1 MSRGIFAFLVVASS
15 SASVAA
21 TNLDTP
27 YIYGTP
33 TGCLVQLKEP
43 LKINEHVRWDG
54 DCNSE
59 FASGIG
65 ILTILDTTG
74 KAISSLRMAM
84 RKGMQTGNAV
94 PVANPP
100 AYQASE
106 SGSKRVAQSAGGCNS
121 NLRYLSGRIPDFSDQ
136 DISNLRK
143 MLLETDIRQI
153 IGAAKQQG
161 YGPSQAVD
169 AALQQAKEN
178 DRVARQGA
186 ECASDVDAWGT
197 SDEAFYQSISSGRIS
212 RNIDCRSSIKNSC
225 LCAGIVN
232 KMTAAGS
239 RAIAAEIQCFAKNGQ
254 W

>member
-1 MSRGIFAFLVVASS
+1 MNRWIFVFLVIASS
-15 SASVAA
+15 GASVAV

-33 TGCLVQLKEP
+33 TGCLVQLKEA
-43 LKINEHVRWDG
+43 LKASEHVRWNG
-54 DCNSE
+54 DCNGE
-59 FASGIG
+59 FASGSG
-65 ILTILDTTG
+65 VLTVLDNNG
-74 KAISSLRMAM
+74 KTISSLRMTM
-84 RKGMQTGNAV
+84 EKGLQAGNAV
-94 PVANPP
+94 PVPNSRV
-100 AYQASE
+100 YQVSE
-106 SGSKRVAQSAGGCNS
+106 SGSKRVVQSAGSCNS

-136 DISNLRK
+136 EISNLRK

-197 SDEAFYQSISSGRIS
+197 SDEAFYQRISSGRIS
-212 RNIDCRSSIKNSC
+212 RNINCRSSIKNSC